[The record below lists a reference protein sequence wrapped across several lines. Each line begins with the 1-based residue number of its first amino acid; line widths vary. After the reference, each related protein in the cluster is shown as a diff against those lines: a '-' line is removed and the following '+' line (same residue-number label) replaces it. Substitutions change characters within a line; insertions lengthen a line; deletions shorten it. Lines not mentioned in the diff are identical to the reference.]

1 MRVRF
6 QLWGQLRQAVGVA
19 GPEVELDAAGVAAD
33 AVQALAEKFP
43 ELRPM
48 VLDDAG
54 AVRPVI
60 LIFRDGRQVESDDLE
75 PLLDGC
81 ELTLMSPIAGG

>member
-6 QLWGQLRQAVGVA
+6 QLWGQLRQALGVA
-19 GPEVELDAAGVAAD
+19 GPEVELDAGGVAAD

-54 AVRPVI
+54 EVRPVI
-60 LIFRDGRQVESDDLE
+60 LIFRDGRQLESDDSE
-75 PLLDGC
+75 PLIDGC